1 MVVKASKPTK
11 WATAEEVAARFTG
24 LAPILSCAG
33 AAAFGFTPGFML
45 TLATAGFRKELLK
58 YALKT
63 FYAACKLQ

>member
-45 TLATAGFRKELLK
+45 TLATAGFRKEPNYRTK
-58 YALKT
+58 V
-63 FYAACKLQ
+63 

>member
-11 WATAEEVAARFTG
+11 WATAEEATAHFTG
-24 LAPILSCAG
+24 LAPIPSCAG

-45 TLATAGFRKELLK
+45 TPATAGFRKELLK

-63 FYAACKLQ
+63 FYGGL